1 MSLIESN
8 NPISESYKSI
18 RTNIEFSN
26 LDNNIKVIMATSA
39 QPNEGKST
47 FLSNLAISFSNLENK
62 KMG

>member
-47 FLSNLAISFSNLENK
+47 WL
-62 KMG
+62 